1 MSFKVFL
8 TRPLPSAA
16 MQALQSQVDLEYNTA
31 DRVLRKEEIIA
42 GIAGKEGLLC
52 LLTDPID
59 AEIMDAAPDLKII
72 ANYAV
77 GYNNIDLAAAQARN
91 ILVSNTPGVLTEST
105 AELTI
110 SLLLATARRLPEADR
125 FTRKGQ
131 WKGWGPQ
138 LFLGKEVHGS
148 TLGII
153 GMGRIGKAVA
163 RRASA
168 LGLSICYWNR
178 TRLTEAEEQRLALRY
193 VSQTELLRQS
203 DFVTLHLAYTPETH
217 HLIDATALATMR
229 QGSFLINTARG
240 SIVDEAALV
249 EALQTGHLGG
259 AGLDVFEEEPTI
271 HPRLFSLPKV
281 VLLPHIGSATV
292 KTRTAMGL
300 LAVDNLLAGLRG
312 EKPPNLVS

>member
-1 MSFKVFL
+1 MSFNVFL
-8 TRPLPSAA
+8 TRQLPAAA
-16 MQALQSQVDLEYNTA
+16 MQALQTQVNLSYNPN
-31 DRVLRKEEIIA
+31 DRVLRKEEIID
-42 GIAGKEGLLC
+42 GIAGKEGLLS
-52 LLTDPID
+52 LLTDQID
-59 AEIMDAAPDLKII
+59 ADIMDAAPHLKII

-91 ILVSNTPGVLTEST
+91 ILVTNTPDVLTEST
-105 AELTI
+105 AELAI
-110 SLLLATARRLPEADR
+110 SLLLATARRIPEADR

-168 LGLSICYWNR
+168 LGMSLCYWNR
-178 TRLTEAEEQRLALRY
+178 TRLQEAEEQRLALRY
-193 VSQTELLRQS
+193 VSQAELLRQS
-203 DFVTLHLAYTPETH
+203 DFVSLHLAYTPETH
-217 HLIDATALATMR
+217 HLINAEALAQMPK
-229 QGSFLINTARG
+229 GSFLINTARG
-240 SIVDEAALV
+240 AIVDEQALV
-249 EALQTGHLGG
+249 EALQAGHLGG

-271 HPRLFSLPKV
+271 HPRLFSFPNV

-292 KTRTAMGL
+292 KTRTAMGM

-312 EKPPNLVS
+312 EQPGNLVT